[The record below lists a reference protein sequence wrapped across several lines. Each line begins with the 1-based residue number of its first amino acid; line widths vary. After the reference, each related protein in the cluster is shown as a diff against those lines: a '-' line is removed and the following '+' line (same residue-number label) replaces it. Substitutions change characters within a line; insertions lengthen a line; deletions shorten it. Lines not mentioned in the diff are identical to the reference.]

1 MRRRQEPSGADETAS
16 REGHPRPV
24 TIGGATAGQMAPA
37 QTAEAAGTGEAAGD
51 VAAAGGASAAGRL
64 RVPGS
69 WRGWGTQ
76 AADTAFGLGMI
87 AVPAATGRAET
98 LAVTGL
104 LLVVASLVNP
114 LREWRGTGAL
124 AALAAVLACLA
135 SHAHEWALALDGLLI
150 AGYLVLLDAPRNPHD
165 RATGRWLRQQ
175 LPVAACALAATAA
188 VLVLLNVPVPASAW
202 LVAAGA
208 AAAVAAAAIALP
220 RRPREP
226 R

>member
-1 MRRRQEPSGADETAS
+1 MRWRQEPNGVGETAS
-16 REGHPRPV
+16 REDHPEPV
-24 TIGGATAGQMAPA
+24 TTSGTTAAEMAPA
-37 QTAEAAGTGEAAGD
+37 KATEAGA
-51 VAAAGGASAAGRL
+51 AAAGEVAATREASGGGRT
-64 RVPGS
+64 RAPGK

-76 AADTAFGLGMI
+76 AAATAFGLGMI

-135 SHAHEWALALDGLLI
+135 SRSHEWALALDGLLI

-165 RATGRWLRQQ
+165 RATRRWLRQQ
-175 LPVAACALAATAA
+175 LPVAACALVATAA

-202 LVAAGA
+202 LVTAGA